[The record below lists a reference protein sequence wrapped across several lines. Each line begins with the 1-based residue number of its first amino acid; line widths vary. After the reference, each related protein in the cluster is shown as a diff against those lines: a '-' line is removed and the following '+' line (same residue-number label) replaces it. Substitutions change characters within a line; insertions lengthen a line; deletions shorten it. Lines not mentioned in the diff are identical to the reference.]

1 MRDETPS
8 KQKDDGLR
16 QIVRRGRHN
25 GPLSDPRYRELVH
38 RSLPLP
44 LTMLG
49 ALLLAACAAAAPA
62 TPDPVTPA
70 PAGPST
76 PAPDLSTSCSGTIP
90 TGEARRYEGWPPE
103 ATFELLPIPVSSEL
117 AVGQNRVLVNLVD
130 SANNQLASPER
141 PVELRFFDLA
151 ADPATPAI
159 SIAASYMPTTEQL
172 PGLYRVA
179 PVNFPCWGDWGL
191 EAITTEPDGSERT
204 GRMLFNV
211 RPSTTTPAIGAQAPA
226 SHTPTATTADAIAAI
241 STDTQPNPDFYT
253 TSIDQALADHRPF
266 LVIFSTPAFCA
277 TRTCGPALDIV
288 KLAAADYT
296 DDVAFIHVEP
306 YELQLVEG
314 RAQLVL
320 DDDNR
325 PVVVDAVLEWGLPTE
340 PYIVVVDG
348 DGRVAAKFEG
358 VAAEDEIEA
367 ALAQVAR

>member
-1 MRDETPS
+1 
-8 KQKDDGLR
+8 
-16 QIVRRGRHN
+16 
-25 GPLSDPRYRELVH
+25 
-38 RSLPLP
+38 
-44 LTMLG
+44 
-49 ALLLAACAAAAPA
+49 
-62 TPDPVTPA
+62 
-70 PAGPST
+70 
-76 PAPDLSTSCSGTIP
+76 
-90 TGEARRYEGWPPE
+90 
-103 ATFELLPIPVSSEL
+103 
-117 AVGQNRVLVNLVD
+117 
-130 SANNQLASPER
+130 
-141 PVELRFFDLA
+141 
-151 ADPATPAI
+151 
-159 SIAASYMPTTEQL
+159 
-172 PGLYRVA
+172 
-179 PVNFPCWGDWGL
+179 
-191 EAITTEPDGSERT
+191 
-204 GRMLFNV
+204 MLFNV
-211 RPSTTTPAIGAQAPA
+211 RPHDHAGHRCRGARVADADGHDGRRDRGHLDRHPAR
-226 SHTPTATTADAIAAI
+226 TPT
-241 STDTQPNPDFYT
+241 STPPPSTRRWPT
-253 TSIDQALADHRPF
+253 GRPF